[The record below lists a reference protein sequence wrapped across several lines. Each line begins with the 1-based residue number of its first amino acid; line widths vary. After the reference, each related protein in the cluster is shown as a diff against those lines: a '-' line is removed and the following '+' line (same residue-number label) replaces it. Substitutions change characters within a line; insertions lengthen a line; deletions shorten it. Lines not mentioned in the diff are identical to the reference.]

1 MSVWENKQTFANGGK
16 LSHLKGFFVVVNLLF
31 SDRFE
36 FPQPR
41 GQLILYRPEQI
52 YIFDDFSTLLADNR
66 SDLGVF

>member
-1 MSVWENKQTFANGGK
+1 MSIWENKQIFANGSE
-16 LSHLKGFFVVVNLLF
+16 LSNLKGFFVVNLLF

-36 FPQPR
+36 FRQPR

-52 YIFDDFSTLLADNR
+52 YILDNFSTLLADNR

>member
-1 MSVWENKQTFANGGK
+1 MSIWENKQIFAYCGELG
-16 LSHLKGFFVVVNLLF
+16 HLKGFFVVVNLLF

-36 FPQPR
+36 FRQPR

-52 YIFDDFSTLLADNR
+52 YIFDDFSMLLADNR